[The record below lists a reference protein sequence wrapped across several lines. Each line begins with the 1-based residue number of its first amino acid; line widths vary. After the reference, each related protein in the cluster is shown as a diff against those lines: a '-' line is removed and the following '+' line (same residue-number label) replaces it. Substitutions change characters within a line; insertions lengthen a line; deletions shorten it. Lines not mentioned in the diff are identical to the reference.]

1 MISRVRQLAPHVHLP
16 LRHLA
21 LCLDCDECF
30 KIGAEPCPACGS
42 RTWVS
47 LSRFMGQASSSRH
60 PRRLDGSPSAA
71 QRHDDHPAMVR
82 QVIIVAGHRAHLYE
96 HIKRAFAGNET
107 VRVLLNRRIGERRV
121 RSGPSTAERRQGDR
135 RAPRTIDGLL
145 RAMGLAVVPQAVPGT
160 HRGSTR

>member
-1 MISRVRQLAPHVHLP
+1 MLAPYVNLPFQHLP
-16 LRHLA
+16 LCFDCA
-21 LCLDCDECF
+21 ECL
-30 KIGAEPCPACGS
+30 KPGAEPCPACGS

-47 LSRFMGQASSSRH
+47 LSRFMGQASSSRR

-107 VRVLLNRRIGERRV
+107 VRVLLNRRIGERR
-121 RSGPSTAERRQGDR
+121 ERPRPPPPQQRPADR
-135 RAPRTIDGLL
+135 RPPPPNHGPL
-145 RAMGLAVVPQAVPGT
+145 RAVGPALLPPA
-160 HRGSTR
+160 

>member
-1 MISRVRQLAPHVHLP
+1 MEGSGQMAPAEAGRDMTGQGSARGYSNSGGHTSMISRVRQLAPHVHLP

-47 LSRFMGQASSSRH
+47 LSRFMGQASSSRR

-82 QVIIVAGHRAHLYE
+82 QVIIVAGHRAHLYD

-107 VRVLLNRRIGERRV
+107 VRVLLNRRIGER
-121 RSGPSTAERRQGDR
+121 ALD
-135 RAPRTIDGLL
+135 
-145 RAMGLAVVPQAVPGT
+145 M
-160 HRGSTR
+160 